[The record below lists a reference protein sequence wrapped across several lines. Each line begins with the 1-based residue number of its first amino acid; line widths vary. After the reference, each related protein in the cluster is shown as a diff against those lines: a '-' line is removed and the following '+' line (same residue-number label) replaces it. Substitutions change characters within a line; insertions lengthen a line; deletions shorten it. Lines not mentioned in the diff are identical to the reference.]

1 MRIESHPGAP
11 GLSAALVAMTIL
23 STIAGCG
30 GRAALIHYQDLI
42 ATHALAVDGR
52 ELPAREVFVADETW
66 FAVTLDSGRPAKGA
80 VDLKTEAIL
89 TLAGCLECEDGTVG
103 EGEGTLFGS
112 VTASGGRRVE
122 FRTAFDRAR
131 GWWKHEVDLRRVAD
145 RRVEIELEAELPE
158 GCVLRL
164 REATV
169 RELQAAKR
177 LPTNEP
183 PRQVLLI
190 SVDTLRR
197 DAVAALGGSVATPNL
212 DDFATQAEAWTRHY
226 AAASWTKPSH
236 ASMLTGYYPDTH
248 RAIQLDQA
256 MDPAVTTLAERFQRA
271 GFTTAALV
279 YDCGWLNPKWGF
291 AKGFDTYRISQWR
304 AGRQNRA
311 AANWLLDHRDQPFF
325 FFLHTFEPHS
335 DFRMLPYEA
344 PGLNRI
350 TIKERFGVA
359 NFGCRQGQC
368 ASQLVNALYRHEV
381 PREPLDAEILRSSYD
396 AGVRYLDAS
405 LGDLFDALRS
415 SVMWDRMLIVVTSD
429 HGEAFGEHDGFG
441 HNTLYEEILR
451 VPLLVK
457 WPQGERAGGT
467 NDAVSSSID
476 LAPTLLAAAGIDAAG
491 LPGYDLHRRPS
502 DAPVFSGTL
511 ARAVIRGDF
520 KGIFGGAG
528 PPRVFDLTTDPGEE
542 RNIVELD
549 RERARVLR
557 ELLADN
563 QRAALQLFESFASQ
577 EKSGDVALS
586 DSERKRLEAFGY
598 LQ

>member
-1 MRIESHPGAP
+1 MKIESQPGAP
-11 GLSAALVAMTIL
+11 GIVATLVVTAIL
-23 STIAGCG
+23 SSAGGCG
-30 GRAALIHYQDLI
+30 GRAAQIHYQDLI

-52 ELPAREVFVADETW
+52 ELPEQEVFVADETW
-66 FAVTLDSGRPAKGA
+66 AAVTLDSGRPATAA
-80 VDLKTEAIL
+80 VALKNEAIL
-89 TLAGCLECEDGTVG
+89 TLAGCLECEDGAAGQG
-103 EGEGTLFGS
+103 EGSLLGS

-122 FRTAFDRAR
+122 FRTGFDRAR
-131 GWWKHEVDLRRVAD
+131 GWWKHEVDLRRVAN
-145 RRVEIELEAELPE
+145 RQVELELSAELPE

-169 RELQAAKR
+169 RELRVAKR
-177 LPTNEP
+177 HPAKEP
-183 PRQVLLI
+183 PKQVLLI

-197 DAVAALGGSVATPNL
+197 DAVAALGGSVDTPNL
-212 DDFATQAEAWTRHY
+212 DRFAAEAEAWTRHY

-236 ASMLTGYYPDTH
+236 ASMLTGFYPDTH
-248 RAIQLDQA
+248 RAIQLEQA
-256 MDPAVTTLAERFQRA
+256 MDPEVTTLAERFRRA
-271 GFTTAALV
+271 GCTTAALV
-279 YDCGWLNPKWGF
+279 YDCGWLSPKWGF
-291 AKGFDTYRISQWR
+291 AKGFDSYRISQWR

-311 AANWLLDHRDQPFF
+311 AANWLLEHRDEPFF

-344 PGLNRI
+344 PGLNRT
-350 TIKERFGVA
+350 TIKESFGVA
-359 NFGCRQGQC
+359 DFGCRQGQC
-368 ASQLVNALYRHEV
+368 ASQLVNALYHHEV
-381 PREPLDAEILRSSYD
+381 PREPLDAEILRSTYD

-415 SVMWDRMLIVVTSD
+415 SALWDRMLIVVTSD

-457 WPQGERAGGT
+457 WPRGERAGGI
-467 NDAVSSSID
+467 NDTVSSSID
-476 LAPTLLAAAGIDAAG
+476 LAPTLLAAAGIDAG
-491 LPGYDLHRRPS
+491 DLPGYDLHRRPA

-511 ARAVIRGDF
+511 ARAVIWGDC

-528 PPRVFDLTTDPGEE
+528 PPRMFDLTTDPGEE

-549 RERARVLR
+549 PERARVLR

-563 QRAALQLFESFASQ
+563 QRAALQLFESFGSQ
-577 EKSGDVALS
+577 LRSGEVALS
-586 DSERKRLEAFGY
+586 DSERQRLEAFGY